1 MTRDEID
8 ELPENKIT
16 VIKIR
21 MTSDNGIRYF
31 HSNFRIWSIRRRG
44 NVQRT
49 HIRSHTTA
57 KVLPKNQMKPGMRFI
72 RLSKPSIPVS
82 YTHLTKQAIGTDA
95 ISRPRKNRRK
105 WLALTIMFIPS
116 KVEIISI

>member
-1 MTRDEID
+1 MCIKDYPWNPNATH
-8 ELPENKIT
+8 T

-49 HIRSHTTA
+49 H
-57 KVLPKNQMKPGMRFI
+57 MK
-72 RLSKPSIPVS
+72 
-82 YTHLTKQAIGTDA
+82 
-95 ISRPRKNRRK
+95 
-105 WLALTIMFIPS
+105 
-116 KVEIISI
+116 

>member
-1 MTRDEID
+1 MCIKDYPWIPNATH
-8 ELPENKIT
+8 T

-21 MTSDNGIRYF
+21 MMSDNGIRYF

-49 HIRSHTTA
+49 HIRSQTTA

-72 RLSKPSIPVS
+72 SLSKP
-82 YTHLTKQAIGTDA
+82 
-95 ISRPRKNRRK
+95 
-105 WLALTIMFIPS
+105 
-116 KVEIISI
+116 

>member
-1 MTRDEID
+1 MCIKDYPWNPNATH
-8 ELPENKIT
+8 T

-44 NVQRT
+44 KVQRT

-57 KVLPKNQMKPGMRFI
+57 KVLPKNQMKPGIKFI
-72 RLSKPSIPVS
+72 KLSKPSTPMFNGAQPPRNTVEAIPEI
-82 YTHLTKQAIGTDA
+82 TKRFKYSA
-95 ISRPRKNRRK
+95 K
-105 WLALTIMFIPS
+105 
-116 KVEIISI
+116 

>member
-1 MTRDEID
+1 MCIKDYPWNPNATH
-8 ELPENKIT
+8 T

-44 NVQRT
+44 KVQRT

-57 KVLPKNQMKPGMRFI
+57 KVLPKNHPPFFHFD
-72 RLSKPSIPVS
+72 
-82 YTHLTKQAIGTDA
+82 HLNFNTLHIDT
-95 ISRPRKNRRK
+95 
-105 WLALTIMFIPS
+105 F
-116 KVEIISI
+116 